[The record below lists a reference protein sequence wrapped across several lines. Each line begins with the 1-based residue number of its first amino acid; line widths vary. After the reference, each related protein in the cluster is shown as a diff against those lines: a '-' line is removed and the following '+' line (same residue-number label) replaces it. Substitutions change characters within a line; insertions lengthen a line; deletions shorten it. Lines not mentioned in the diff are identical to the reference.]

1 MEVRQ
6 QRLDVQLRQLE
17 FHALLHRKL
26 DLELLFECLFSEGQG
41 FVAFDGLFFRA
52 ADRGCDVHLG
62 STRQYTQHFE
72 LKLGERSLG
81 EVILMRGR
89 PFTAREERDSE
100 KVVESLV
107 YPLDNALEHHE
118 ALLRTMTDAATG
130 LGNGAALA
138 LQLPRELRLARRC
151 SQPLTLLRVTVDRLE
166 SIGEHHGVKVEA
178 QAWHSVAGALSAR
191 LRRSDLIFRTG
202 EDAFCIVL
210 GDTSLEGAS
219 ILAHRLRHEVD
230 RCVTHGNVQ
239 FVLTTSLGSDRGRCE
254 RYRREPDGAR
264 GGGVERGPPR
274 RSRSGVHARRPRR
287 AGGRPHRRLSVR
299 DTTRRAVRPPSSH
312 RTSEPPPHDFFR
324 VYFAARRRRAS
335 SGEHDVPFV

>member
-1 MEVRQ
+1 MSVSSPVKPTVVTSLTEVRQ

-26 DLELLFECLFSEGQG
+26 DLELLLECLFSEGQG
-41 FVAFDGLFFRA
+41 FVAFDGLYYRA
-52 ADRGCDVHLG
+52 AERGCDVHLG

-89 PFTAREERDSE
+89 PFSRREERDSE
-100 KVVESLV
+100 RLVESLV

-130 LGNGAALA
+130 LGNATALA
-138 LQLPRELRLARRC
+138 TQLPRELRLARRC
-151 SQPLTLLRVTVDRLE
+151 GQPLTLLRVTIDRLE
-166 SIGEHHGVKVEA
+166 SIGEHHGTKIEA

-202 EDAFCIVL
+202 EDEFCIVL
-210 GDTSLEGAS
+210 GDTALEGAS
-219 ILAHRLRHEVD
+219 VLAHRLRHEVD

-239 FVLTTSLGSDRGRCE
+239 FVLTTSLGVTE
-254 RYRREPDGAR
+254 AGA
-264 GGGVERGPPR
+264 EDTPE
-274 RSRSGVHARRPRR
+274 SLMARAEEALNAARV
-287 AGGRPHRRLSVR
+287 GGREQVCVLPAPGAT
-299 DTTRRAVRPPSSH
+299 DDDPT
-312 RTSEPPPHDFFR
+312 
-324 VYFAARRRRAS
+324 AA
-335 SGEHDVPFV
+335 

>member
-1 MEVRQ
+1 MSVSTPVQPTVVTSLTEVRQ

-26 DLELLFECLFSEGQG
+26 DVELLLECLFSEGQG
-41 FVAFDGLFFRA
+41 FVAFDGLYFRA
-52 ADRGCDVHLG
+52 AERGCDVHLG

-89 PFTAREERDSE
+89 PFSRREERDSE
-100 KVVESLV
+100 KLVESLV

-130 LGNGAALA
+130 LGNAAALA
-138 LQLPRELRLARRC
+138 TQLPRELRLARRC
-151 SQPLTLLRVTVDRLE
+151 GQPLTLLRVTIDRLE
-166 SIGEHHGVKVEA
+166 SIGEHHGIKVEA

-210 GDTSLEGAS
+210 GDTALEGAS

-230 RCVTHGNVQ
+230 RCVTHGNIQ
-239 FVLTTSLGSDRGRCE
+239 FVLTTSLGVTE
-254 RYRREPDGAR
+254 AGA
-264 GGGVERGPPR
+264 EDTPE
-274 RSRSGVHARRPRR
+274 SLMAR
-287 AGGRPHRRLSVR
+287 AEEALN
-299 DTTRRAVRPPSSH
+299 
-312 RTSEPPPHDFFR
+312 
-324 VYFAARRRRAS
+324 AARVGSREQVCALPAP
-335 SGEHDVPFV
+335 DAPDDDPTAA

>member
-1 MEVRQ
+1 MSVSSPTKPTIVTSLVEVRQ

-62 STRQYTQHFE
+62 TTRQYTQHFE

-219 ILAHRLRHEVD
+219 ILAHRLRREVD

-239 FVLTTSLGSDRGRCE
+239 FVLTTSLGVTEAGASDTVE
-254 RYRREPDGAR
+254 SLMAR
-264 GGGVERGPPR
+264 AEEALNE
-274 RSRSGVHARRPRR
+274 ARL
-287 AGGRPHRRLSVR
+287 GGRDQVCTL
-299 DTTRRAVRPPSSH
+299 
-312 RTSEPPPHDFFR
+312 
-324 VYFAARRRRAS
+324 AAPDAP
-335 SGEHDVPFV
+335 EDDPTAA